1 MRELRF
7 KRYVLHCAGGVW
19 VRGTLKDLLL
29 EMPYVLHRYIPP
41 FHVLS
46 HLLSYG
52 IPNEFF
58 PGGLLPDGNV
68 QCDAGMSGG
77 CSWKPFAIA
86 QEEYEE
92 LVLDLLTDPES
103 QFEVLDAPAEV
114 QTYSQWSEWKDS
126 LLRLEYD
133 RLSRATAE

>member
-7 KRYVLHCAGGVW
+7 KRYAMHCAGGVW

-29 EMPYVLHRYIPP
+29 AMPYVLYRYIPP

-46 HLLSYG
+46 YLLKYG
-52 IPNEFF
+52 APNEFF
-58 PGGLLPDGNV
+58 PDGFLPDGKV
-68 QCDAGMSGG
+68 QYDAGMSGG
-77 CSWKPFAIA
+77 CSWKPFEIT

-103 QFEVLDAPAEV
+103 QFEVLDAPGEV
-114 QTYSQWSEWKDS
+114 QTYRQWSEWK
-126 LLRLEYD
+126 LKRLK
-133 RLSRATAE
+133 